1 MHFQLDFLP
10 SLLEQAGNMILEAH
24 NACDESAI
32 TVKAGSANFVT
43 LHDVRVQDFLM
54 TEIKKQI
61 PEVRFIAEEQEN
73 DAAVLQSDC
82 CFVIDPIDGTTNFIH
97 DTRHSCISVAIFS
110 HGEPVFGAIY
120 DPYLK
125 EYFYAEKGK
134 GAYLG
139 NTPIHVSNEPFFNAL
154 VGYGTSPYY
163 KDSLTD
169 ATFALAKELF
179 LSCSDIRRC
188 GSAALDLASLAA
200 GRFDVFFEM
209 ILSPW
214 DFSAGYV
221 LITEAG
227 GIISTLDGT
236 PIDFSKPQSIIAA
249 NPIAYP
255 DLLNVTKKYR

>member
-1 MHFQLDFLP
+1 MQYNFDFLP
-10 SLLEQAGNMILEAH
+10 SLLEKAGAIMVTAH
-24 NACDESAI
+24 DISADRDVAI
-32 TVKAGSANFVT
+32 KPGSANFVT
-43 LHDVRVQDFLM
+43 VYDLKVQDFLM
-54 TEIKKQI
+54 CEIKKQI
-61 PEVRFIAEEQEN
+61 PSACFIAEEKEN
-73 DAAVLQSDC
+73 DSEVLQSDC

-125 EYFYAEKGK
+125 EYFHAEKGK

-188 GSAALDLASLAA
+188 GSAALDLASLAT

-214 DFSAGYV
+214 VRFLLSPA
-221 LITEAG
+221 
-227 GIISTLDGT
+227 TLCT
-236 PIDFSKPQSIIAA
+236 FWKE
-249 NPIAYP
+249 
-255 DLLNVTKKYR
+255 K